1 MTCNEIEAEI
11 INIQALLDI
20 ASAHLGD
27 AYPNI
32 TYDAPHEWLKR
43 LAEAREKIQLALK
56 TLNEILPT
64 KGETK

>member
-11 INIQALLDI
+11 ITIQALLSI

-27 AYPNI
+27 AYCNI
-32 TYDAPHEWLKR
+32 TYDARHEWLKR
-43 LAEAREKIQLALK
+43 LAEAREKIELALK
-56 TLNEILPT
+56 TLNTILPT